1 MLDFTMLILN
11 KNNAKDIKFTI
22 NNNSL
27 LWPSIILKIN
37 SLF

>member
-1 MLDFTMLILN
+1 MLDFAMLILN
-11 KNNAKDIKFTI
+11 KNNVKVIKFTI

-27 LWPSIILKIN
+27 LKPSIILKTY